1 MSTADYAAASASHL
15 TKGSIHRLAESV
27 AKQLGYEPGDDL
39 TALVKK
45 LGGEVQYKDFWGGDQ
60 SDSGSTVISGE
71 GSFIIYIARQTSY
84 ERDRFTIAHELGHYV
99 LHYLWAKRKGKDVQ
113 AMRANRYGSD
123 RTEWEANWFAAAF
136 LMPEQPF
143 QDYFSEVDG
152 DITLIADKFGVS
164 STAARIRAQALGLLA
179 P

>member
-15 TKGSIHRLAESV
+15 TKGSVHRLAESV
-27 AKQLGYEPGDDL
+27 AKQIGYEPGGDL

-45 LGGEVQYKDFWGGDQ
+45 LGGEVRYKDFWGGEE

-71 GSFIIYIARQTSY
+71 GNFVIYIAKQTSY

-99 LHYLWAKRKGKDVQ
+99 LHYLWANRNGGSVK
-113 AMRANRYGSD
+113 AMKASRYGSD

-143 QDYFSEVDG
+143 IDFFNEVDG
-152 DITLIADKFGVS
+152 DITLIAERFGVS
-164 STAARIRAQALGLLA
+164 STAARIRAQALGLIA
-179 P
+179 R